1 MLLFTRV
8 HFCNHRFYNL
18 NFQINVFGDFIK
30 EAATVLDINISYRI
44 QRKIKIQFALKT
56 PP

>member
-18 NFQINVFGDFIK
+18 NFQINVSGDFVK
-30 EAATVLDINISYRI
+30 EAATVLDIDISYRI
-44 QRKIKIQFALKT
+44 QRKIKIQFA
-56 PP
+56 